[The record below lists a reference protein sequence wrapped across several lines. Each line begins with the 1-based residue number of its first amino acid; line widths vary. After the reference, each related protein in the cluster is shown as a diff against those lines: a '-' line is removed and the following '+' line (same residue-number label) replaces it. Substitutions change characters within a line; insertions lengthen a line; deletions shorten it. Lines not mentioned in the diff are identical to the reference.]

1 MTMIITLDIKNYKT
15 ILKIETILNQRRRRN
30 ITFQLKPNKRTSQL
44 SIFSFAKVLENQLN
58 DLIIDKQ
65 KKNIKLNELNYKAK
79 SRKKYT
85 FSLYSLPIVFLRE
98 IQVQNLP

>member
-44 SIFSFAKVLENQLN
+44 SIFSFVKILENQLN

-65 KKNIKLNELNYKAK
+65 KKYIKLNELNYKAK